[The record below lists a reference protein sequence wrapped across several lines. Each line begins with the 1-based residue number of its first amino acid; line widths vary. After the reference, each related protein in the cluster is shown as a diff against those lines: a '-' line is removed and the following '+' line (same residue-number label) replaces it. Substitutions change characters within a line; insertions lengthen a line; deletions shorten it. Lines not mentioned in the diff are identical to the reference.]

1 MMKCPKCKRF
11 TLEQTNDSIY
21 LVCNSCG
28 SVYVDNEGIHEVSE
42 GYSELLDEYEDGY
55 YQWN

>member
-1 MMKCPKCKRF
+1 MKCPKCKRF

-42 GYSELLDEYEDGY
+42 GYSELLDEYEDGHC
-55 YQWN
+55 QWN